1 MEVLGAEF
9 SSLAIEA
16 FMKDHN
22 LEFSIEKIND
32 ESAIY
37 TCAGKNIQFYQGDFF
52 KMPEDGKFRDFDL
65 IWDRASMV
73 AINPPDRE
81 KYANKIRLFFN
92 L

>member
-1 MEVLGAEF
+1 
-9 SSLAIEA
+9 
-16 FMKDHN
+16 MKDHN

-52 KMPEDGKFRDFDL
+52 KMPEEGKFRDFDL

-73 AINPPDRE
+73 AINPPDRK
-81 KYANKIRLFFN
+81 KYANKIRYCGLFN
-92 L
+92 LINLN